1 MAMAVMEGIILS
13 FVLLLV
19 CVINIKDGPVGGVH
33 HYEPPVQERVV
44 ELGLIAKEQIKKNL
58 ALSSAALLVPLV
70 VCIPLLVVFI
80 NGARS
85 FKDAFLQLLVI
96 YMICGAFDRIF
107 IDWYWVG
114 HTKAWFI
121 PGRRHLCVGRKLR
134 LYLSL
139 RPFSFFIHLVQTG
152 SNLVQLSKY
161 QHLGDLSCTQCY
173 AFVMHSYS

>member
-1 MAMAVMEGIILS
+1 MAIVVMEGIILS

-33 HYEPPVQERVV
+33 YYEPPVQKRVV
-44 ELGLIAKEQIKKNL
+44 ELGLITKEQIKKNL
-58 ALSSAALLVPLV
+58 AASSVGLLVLIV
-70 VCIPLLVVFI
+70 VCVPLSVVFI

-85 FKDAFLQLLVI
+85 FKDAFFQLLVI

-121 PGRRHLCVGRKLR
+121 PGTEDLMPYIHKETWVKKVVMTIV
-134 LYLSL
+134 LYPVLA
-139 RPFSFFIHLVQTG
+139 
-152 SNLVQLSKY
+152 
-161 QHLGDLSCTQCY
+161 
-173 AFVMHSYS
+173 AFLALIISVCA

>member
-33 HYEPPVQERVV
+33 YYEPPVQERVV
-44 ELGLIAKEQIKKNL
+44 ELGLITKEQIKKNL

-121 PGRRHLCVGRKLR
+121 PGTEDLMPYIHKETWVKKVALTIV
-134 LYLSL
+134 LYPVLAAL
-139 RPFSFFIHLVQTG
+139 LALIIYLF
-152 SNLVQLSKY
+152 
-161 QHLGDLSCTQCY
+161 
-173 AFVMHSYS
+173 A

>member
-33 HYEPPVQERVV
+33 YYEPPVQERVV

-114 HTKAWFI
+114 HTKAWEI
-121 PGRRHLCVGRKLR
+121 PGTEDLKPYIPAKTMICKWLSTLIGFPVLAAMIAGIFHLFG
-134 LYLSL
+134 
-139 RPFSFFIHLVQTG
+139 
-152 SNLVQLSKY
+152 
-161 QHLGDLSCTQCY
+161 
-173 AFVMHSYS
+173 M

>member
-33 HYEPPVQERVV
+33 YYETPVQERVV
-44 ELGLIAKEQIKKNL
+44 ELGLITKEQIKKNL
-58 ALSSAALLVPLV
+58 ALSSVALLGPLV
-70 VCIPLLVVFI
+70 VCVPLLVVFI
-80 NGARS
+80 NGAHS

-121 PGRRHLCVGRKLR
+121 PGTEDLMPYIHKETWVKKIVLTIV
-134 LYLSL
+134 LYPLLAALLSL
-139 RPFSFFIHLVQTG
+139 VISH
-152 SNLVQLSKY
+152 
-161 QHLGDLSCTQCY
+161 C
-173 AFVMHSYS
+173 A

>member
-33 HYEPPVQERVV
+33 YYEPPVQERVV
-44 ELGLIAKEQIKKNL
+44 ELGLITKEQIKKNL
-58 ALSSAALLVPLV
+58 ALSSVTLLVPLV

-121 PGRRHLCVGRKLR
+121 PGTEDLMPYIHKETLVKKIVLTIV
-134 LYLSL
+134 LYPVLAAILALIISL
-139 RPFSFFIHLVQTG
+139 F
-152 SNLVQLSKY
+152 
-161 QHLGDLSCTQCY
+161 
-173 AFVMHSYS
+173 A

>member
-1 MAMAVMEGIILS
+1 MAIAVMEGIILS

-33 HYEPPVQERVV
+33 YYEPPVQERVV
-44 ELGLIAKEQIKKNL
+44 ELGLITKEQIKKNL

-121 PGRRHLCVGRKLR
+121 PGTEDLMPYIHKETWIKKIVLTIV
-134 LYLSL
+134 LYPLL
-139 RPFSFFIHLVQTG
+139 AAILALIIPLF
-152 SNLVQLSKY
+152 
-161 QHLGDLSCTQCY
+161 
-173 AFVMHSYS
+173 A